1 LILTKKYGLGSLHYI
16 HGAIVFKTSSGH
28 SDANIRGAV
37 QWECKTERKP
47 KVSIFLLFSNSWIHL
62 APQKGSYVTTVPN
75 FGLLFSTV
83 KSYASI
89 LTRKDWD
96 RHILGDFCKSSSGHP
111 DFRYSN
117 SYILQ
122 MDPAMDK

>member
-62 APQKGSYVTTVPN
+62 ASKKGSYVTP
-75 FGLLFSTV
+75 SQ
-83 KSYASI
+83 
-89 LTRKDWD
+89 
-96 RHILGDFCKSSSGHP
+96 ILGYFFHGKKLCIE
-111 DFRYSN
+111 F
-117 SYILQ
+117 
-122 MDPAMDK
+122 DKKGLG